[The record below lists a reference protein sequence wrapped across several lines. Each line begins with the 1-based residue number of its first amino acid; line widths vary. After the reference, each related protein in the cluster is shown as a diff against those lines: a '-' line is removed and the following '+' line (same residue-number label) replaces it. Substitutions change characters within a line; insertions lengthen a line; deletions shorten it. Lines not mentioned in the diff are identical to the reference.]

1 MAANVRIRIPTAPL
15 LCLLCMA
22 LLPGGAVA
30 LDAAEREARAREL
43 ERLQQRLEALRHERD
58 TMRSRFDRDQQA
70 LREVERR
77 IGRTVRELRR
87 LERQLAAQR
96 RKLAGLRRE
105 KRTLEKRLATQREL
119 LARQIR
125 AAWMI
130 GKQEYLKLLLNQ
142 EDPARLGR
150 VMTYY
155 RYFNAARSRRIDAVR
170 ETLDEL
176 ARLAE
181 SLKTETARLE
191 TLRTQT
197 LKRQQALRADRNQ
210 RRKVVARL
218 KAELQDRERAIA
230 RLQENERHLRQVL
243 EAIETSLTDL
253 LAEDGMARPF
263 ASLRGRLPWPVEGK
277 VRNLYGKTR
286 QRSDLKW
293 NGVLIQAREGRTV
306 RAIARGR
313 VAYADWLR
321 GYGLL
326 IILDHGD
333 GYMSLYG
340 QNQSLFKEV
349 GDWVE
354 AGEPIA
360 AVGRSGGRD
369 QSALYFEIRV
379 NGKPANPVRW
389 CSRRAPRRG

>member
-1 MAANVRIRIPTAPL
+1 MAAIVFRPKTL
-15 LCLLCMA
+15 LLALLMSCLLPVGAQA
-22 LLPGGAVA
+22 LSE
-30 LDAAEREARAREL
+30 AERQAKAREL
-43 ERLQQRLEALRHERD
+43 EQLQQRLEALRQERD
-58 TMRSRFDRDQQA
+58 AVRTRFDRDQRA

-77 IGRTVRELRR
+77 IGRTVRELKR
-87 LERQLAAQR
+87 LEKQLRRQR
-96 RKLAGLRRE
+96 DKLARLRKQEAGL
-105 KRTLEKRLATQREL
+105 KRRLATQREL

-150 VMTYY
+150 TITYY
-155 RYFNAARSRRIDAVR
+155 RYFNRARSQRIESVR
-170 ETLDEL
+170 TT
-176 ARLAE
+176 LAE
-181 SLKTETARLE
+181 LERVAAAVKTETARLE
-191 TLRTQT
+191 TLREETLARQAA
-197 LKRQQALRADRNQ
+197 LKRDRQ
-210 RRKVVARL
+210 KRRQVVARL
-218 KAELQDRERAIA
+218 QAELKDREQAIA
-230 RLQENERHLRQVL
+230 HLQANEQRLRDVL
-243 EAIETSLTDL
+243 EAIEASLTDL
-253 LAEDGMARPF
+253 LADTGMEKPF
-263 ASLRGRLPWPVEGK
+263 GSQRGKLPWPVQGK
-277 VRNLYGKTR
+277 VQKLYGKR
-286 QRSDLKW
+286 RARSDLKW

-306 RAIARGR
+306 HAIARGR

-360 AVGRSGGRD
+360 SVGRSGGQQR
-369 QSALYFEIRV
+369 SALYFEIRH
-379 NGKPANPVRW
+379 NGRPANPLRW
-389 CSRRAPRRG
+389 CSRPPPRRG